1 MNPQQK
7 ELHNIKPVTDLT
19 INELQHVCHSRSHNA
34 GWWDDY
40 IAMPQ
45 QYRKY
50 FLASRY
56 ALIQSEGNE
65 AFEGLRKN
73 KMDDHLPHR
82 KSEEVELADL
92 VIRIMDYAGAMQF
105 DLGAAIAE
113 KLAYND
119 QRHDHT
125 LEARAAEGGKKL

>member
-1 MNPQQK
+1 MCEQSEFHQ
-7 ELHNIKPVTDLT
+7 IKPVTDLT
-19 INELQHVCHSRSHNA
+19 INELQHVCHQRSHNA

-40 IAMPQ
+40 IAMPEK
-45 QYRKY
+45 YRKY

-56 ALIQSEGNE
+56 ALFHSEATEG
-65 AFEGLRKN
+65 FEGLRRN
-73 KMDDHLPHR
+73 ASDDHLPHR

-105 DLGAAIAE
+105 DLAGAIAE
-113 KLAYND
+113 KLAYNI

-125 LEARAAEGGKKL
+125 AEARAAEGGKKL

>member
-1 MNPQQK
+1 MHEQTEFH
-7 ELHNIKPVTDLT
+7 ELKPAYQLT
-19 INELQHVCHSRSHNA
+19 INELQHVCHSRSHSA

-40 IAMPQ
+40 IAMPERF
-45 QYRKY
+45 RKY

-56 ALIQSEGNE
+56 ALIHSEATE
-65 AFEGLRKN
+65 AFEGLRKSR
-73 KMDDHLPHR
+73 MDDHLPRR

-92 VIRIMDYAGAMQF
+92 VIRVLDYAGAMQF

-113 KLAYND
+113 KLAYNA

>member
-1 MNPQQK
+1 MNDTKQFHQ
-7 ELHNIKPVTDLT
+7 IKPISELSLA
-19 INELQHVCHSRSHNA
+19 ELQTVCHQRSHNA

-40 IAMPQ
+40 LSMPP

-56 ALIQSEGNE
+56 ALIQSEATE

-73 KMDDHLPHR
+73 KQDDHLPKR

-92 VIRIMDYAGAMQF
+92 MIRVLDYAGAMKF
-105 DLGAAIAE
+105 DLIGAIIE
-113 KLAYND
+113 KLAYNQ

-125 LEARAAEGGKKL
+125 REARNAEGGKSL